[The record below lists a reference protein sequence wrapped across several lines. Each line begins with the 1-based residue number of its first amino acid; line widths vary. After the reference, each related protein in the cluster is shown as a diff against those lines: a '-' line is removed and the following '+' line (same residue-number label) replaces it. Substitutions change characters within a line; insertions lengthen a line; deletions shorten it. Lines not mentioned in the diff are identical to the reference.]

1 MQVILTPKAESDLQ
15 FWIKSGNKNI
25 LKKITFLIEDIQN
38 NPFTGIGKPERLKH
52 NLSDRW
58 SRRIDKEHR
67 LIYRITEENNL
78 EILNIMSLKGHYE

>member
-1 MQVILTPKAESDLQ
+1 MQVILTPKAEQDLQ

-38 NPFTGIGKPERLKH
+38 HPFTGIGKPERLKH
-52 NLSDRW
+52 DLSDRW
-58 SRRIDKEHR
+58 SRRIDREHR
-67 LIYRITEENNL
+67 LIYRITDENNL